1 MGAGV
6 RTTQSVWE
14 CVEWEVFDVRQ
25 RTLCRHV
32 ECGEVGVGLGSRV
45 GLGSEQLTHG
55 IRSLVA
61 WREVGQP
68 AREHQAGDAV
78 L

>member
-32 ECGEVGVGLGSRV
+32 ECSEVGVGLGSRV

-55 IRSLVA
+55 MRGLVA